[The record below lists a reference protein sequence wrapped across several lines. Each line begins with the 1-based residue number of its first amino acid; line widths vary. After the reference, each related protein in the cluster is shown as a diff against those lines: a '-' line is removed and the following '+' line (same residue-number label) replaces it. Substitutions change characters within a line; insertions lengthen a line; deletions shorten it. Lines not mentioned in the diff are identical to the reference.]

1 MNSFAL
7 AMSFNDVIE
16 KIDGWVW
23 GWVLIA
29 LILVAGLW
37 LSVRTG
43 FVQVFH
49 LGKALKY
56 MVKNEN
62 EGEGEV
68 TSFGALCTV
77 LSATIGT

>member
-1 MNSFAL
+1 MNGFTL

-56 MVKNEN
+56 MDY
-62 EGEGEV
+62 
-68 TSFGALCTV
+68 
-77 LSATIGT
+77 LSTMNI

>member
-1 MNSFAL
+1 MNGFTL

-29 LILVAGLW
+29 LILAAGLW

-56 MVKNEN
+56 MVKK
-62 EGEGEV
+62 
-68 TSFGALCTV
+68 
-77 LSATIGT
+77 

>member
-1 MNSFAL
+1 MNGFTL

-29 LILVAGLW
+29 LILAAGLW

-56 MVKNEN
+56 MVKNEM
-62 EGEGEV
+62 G
-68 TSFGALCTV
+68 
-77 LSATIGT
+77 